1 MAALAALTT
10 LGGCIPPGGAPPL
23 EAARPPVASAPNS
36 TDAPRLALD
45 LTDLKDAR
53 PLWEMRPVTAAA
65 VDVRAATYIVKPG
78 DTLRGI
84 GEATG
89 AGSDAIARANGLV
102 APFIVK
108 PGQPLAIPGGRYHRI
123 REGETGIAVGRAYG
137 VPWTTIVEANGLSE
151 PFVLRVGQ
159 RLVLPGSVVTPAIS
173 TPEVRAAA
181 FQIGIDDLVT
191 GSEPA
196 RVASTQSTKPLAAVT
211 AASSSFAWPVSGG
224 IVSRFGPQG
233 NGRVNQGIDIAA
245 TSGASVRAASA
256 GTIAYVGSGVPG
268 YGGLILVRHD
278 GNWISAYGR
287 VANATVAKGD
297 AVKAGQTLG
306 KSGGEPLHF
315 ELRRARVPV
324 DPVKYLPAR

>member
-10 LGGCIPPGGAPPL
+10 LGGCIPPGGGPPL
-23 EAARPPVASAPNS
+23 EGPQPQAATARTE
-36 TDAPRLALD
+36 TDAPRLTLD
-45 LTDLKDAR
+45 LTDLKNER

-65 VDVRAATYIVKPG
+65 VDVRAATYIVKAG

-84 GEATG
+84 GEVTG
-89 AGSDAIARANGLV
+89 AGSDAIARANGLA

-108 PGQPLAIPGGRYHRI
+108 PGQSLMIPGGRYHRI
-123 REGETGIAVGRAYG
+123 REGETGIAIGRAYAI
-137 VPWTTIVEANGLSE
+137 PWTAIVAANGLSE

-159 RLVLPGSVVTPAIS
+159 RLVLPGSMTAPAAS
-173 TPEVRAAA
+173 TPEARAAA

-196 RVASTQSTKPLAAVT
+196 RVASTTPAKPLGVAPAAG
-211 AASSSFAWPVSGG
+211 SSFVWPVGG
-224 IVSRFGPQG
+224 ALVSRFGPQG
-233 NGRVNQGIDIAA
+233 SGRVNQGIDIAA
-245 TSGASVRAASA
+245 ASGAGVRAASA

-278 GNWISAYGR
+278 GTWISAYGR

-297 AVKAGQTLG
+297 AVKTGQMLG
-306 KSGGEPLHF
+306 KTGGEPLHF

-324 DPVKYLPAR
+324 DPVRYLPAR